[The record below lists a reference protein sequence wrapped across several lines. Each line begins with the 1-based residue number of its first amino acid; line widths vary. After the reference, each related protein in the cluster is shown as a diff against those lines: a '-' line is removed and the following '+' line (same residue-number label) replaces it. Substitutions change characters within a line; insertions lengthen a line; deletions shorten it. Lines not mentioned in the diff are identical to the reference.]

1 LDLSSTVTIYAIV
14 TWRLIVHI
22 MNYLGYIDEKW
33 IKNKDNIELDNN
45 NKDQVFWR
53 KIYFLGLFVITMPLF
68 LKKSMDSL

>member
-1 LDLSSTVTIYAIV
+1 
-14 TWRLIVHI
+14 